1 MKFFFCLIV
10 ILVQLLNVTNSGATS
25 LIYTSNTTN
34 YQANN
39 YVFRKNDIAQGFVRL
54 SNGFTVLPDACAT
67 MDLLFSVSG
76 AIDLRETG
84 TMKLLRDCVF
94 DSAVT
99 LSSGG
104 NIKGYGHAIILN
116 GNLTI
121 PTGKVLH
128 ISGDT
133 IIDGQGN
140 KLTIGANAQIFVD
153 TNVTLTLCNM
163 LVTNQQHALT
173 FPPLRCGAQTS
184 KLALDNVTFTPVGNF
199 LFPQGQLFIHND
211 VAVTGTSAF
220 IYTSPMPSYITS
232 GACWYFDINTTLSV
246 APATFTD
253 APYTL
258 KTTYTNNNFIRM
270 SDATSMLVFDGCSLQ
285 TTLTGCRFTKGTIA
299 FDNKVACRS
308 DTTLTLTSITLR
320 AKQDYG
326 TSVVALNWSPDG
338 KYLAISG
345 YGPTSGNEV
354 QVYAFDGSSLT
365 LVTSLD
371 YGSYALGV
379 NWSPDGRYLAICG
392 KTPTSGKELQVYAFN
407 GSSLTLVASIDYGN
421 AFYTVNWSPDGRY
434 LAFGGV
440 GPISGDDVQVYA
452 FDGSS
457 LTLVASLD
465 YGGVVYTVNCS
476 PDGRYIAI
484 GGNAPTGGNE
494 VQVYAFDGSSLTL
507 VTSLDYGGIVF
518 GVNWS
523 PDGRYLA
530 VVGSGPTSGNEI
542 QIYSFSGSS
551 LTLVSSTDF
560 GDAGSSVNMV
570 NWSPDGRYIAIC
582 GTGAISENEVEV
594 YAFSGSS
601 LTPVSSIDFVG
612 AAVNT
617 VSWRPDG
624 RYLAIGGQ
632 IAGTGHEEVYTC
644 DYVNNTITQAL
655 SNSIVFGDSAK
666 GSTYDA
672 RVNVLA
678 GARVNLFGAMSYDGI
693 NAVLLGD
700 EEQ

>member
-1 MKFFFCLIV
+1 LLY
-10 ILVQLLNVTNSGATS
+10 LVFATNLFTTS
-25 LIYTSNTTN
+25 LIYVSTQTN

-39 YVFRKNDIAQGFVRL
+39 YVFRKNDMAQGFVRL
-54 SNGFTVLPDACAT
+54 NSGFTVLPDACAT

-84 TMKLLRDCVF
+84 TLQLLNDIQF
-94 DSAVT
+94 DAGLT

-104 NIKGYGHAIILN
+104 NINGRGYKIFLDGDLIIPAN
-116 GNLTI
+116 
-121 PTGKVLH
+121 KVLH
-128 ISGDT
+128 IRGDT
-133 IIDGQGN
+133 IIDGHGN
-140 KLTIGANAQIFVD
+140 KLTVGANAQIFVD

-184 KLALDNVTFTPVGNF
+184 KLALDNVTFIPVGNF
-199 LFPQGQLFIHND
+199 SFPQGQLFIHDD
-211 VAVTGTSAF
+211 VAITGTSPF

-270 SDATSMLVFDGCSLQ
+270 ADATSLLFFDGCSLQ

-320 AKQDYG
+320 AKQNYG
-326 TSVVALNWSPDG
+326 SSVIALNWSPDG
-338 KYLAISG
+338 KYLALG
-345 YGPTSGNEV
+345 GAAPTSGNGI
-354 QVYAFDGSSLT
+354 QVYAFNGTSLT
-365 LVTSLD
+365 LVTSIS
-371 YGSYALGV
+371 YGAAGSYVLGV
-379 NWSPDGRYLAICG
+379 NWSPDGRYLAIGG
-392 KTPTSGKELQVYAFN
+392 KAPTSNNEVQVYAFN
-407 GSSLTLVASIDYGN
+407 GSSLTLVASIDYSSSSN
-421 AFYTVNWSPDGRY
+421 AAQTLNWSPDGRY
-434 LAFGGV
+434 LGV
-440 GPISGDDVQVYA
+440 GGYGPTSGNEVQVYA
-452 FDGSS
+452 FNDSS

-465 YGGVVYTVNCS
+465 YGSFIYCVNWS
-476 PDGRYIAI
+476 PDGRFIAI
-484 GGNAPTGGNE
+484 GGSGPISGNE
-494 VQVYAFDGSSLTL
+494 VQVYAFSGSSLTL
-507 VTSLDYGGIVF
+507 VTSLDYGGLF
-518 GVNWS
+518 LAANWS

-530 VVGSGPTSGNEI
+530 IGGNSPIGGNEV
-542 QIYSFSGSS
+542 QVYAFNGSS
-551 LTLVSSTDF
+551 LTLIASIDYGTTVLATS
-560 GDAGSSVNMV
+560 
-570 NWSPDGRYIAIC
+570 WSPEGKYLAI
-582 GTGAISENEVEV
+582 GGIGPISGNEVQIF
-594 YAFSGSS
+594 AFNGSS
-601 LTPVSSIDFVG
+601 LTLIASIDYG
-612 AAVNT
+612 TSSSLIDAIN
-617 VSWRPDG
+617 WRPDG

-632 IAGTGHEEVYTC
+632 TPGTGHEEFEVYTC

-666 GSTYDA
+666 GSSYDA

-693 NAVLLGD
+693 NAVLLG
-700 EEQ
+700 EEE